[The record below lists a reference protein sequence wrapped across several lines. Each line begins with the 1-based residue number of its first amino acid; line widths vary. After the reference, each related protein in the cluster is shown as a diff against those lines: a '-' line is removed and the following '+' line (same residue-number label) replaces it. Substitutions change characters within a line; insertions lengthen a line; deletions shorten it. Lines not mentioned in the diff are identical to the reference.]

1 MSAHI
6 AMQFTATPEST
17 HATFGQD
24 VRVRIALHETADGGI
39 TIDLKMQDEDG
50 HGLGLGTLVFDFA
63 DHDLLG
69 GLSLTGDKLRGQHFS
84 AGRVRAAGDTGRG
97 HDCGANFGRAQ
108 RQNGPAPR
116 SAAAHLAHD
125 RLCITLDDLAGRAF
139 SLQLVPTAANHAA
152 CAGFVIEGR
161 LPARP
166 AAPTRKTASTDG
178 SVFGGLLDEIIPM
191 MSPRA
196 QQLGSAA

>member
-6 AMQFTATPEST
+6 AMQFTPTPEST

-24 VRVRIALHETADGGI
+24 VRVCIALHETADGGI
-39 TIDLKMQDEDG
+39 TIALLMQDDTG

-63 DHDLLG
+63 DCDLLG
-69 GLSLTGDKLRGQHFS
+69 GLSLTGDKLRSQHFS
-84 AGRVRAAGDTGRG
+84 AGRVRATGNAGRG
-97 HDCGANFGRAQ
+97 HDCGANFGRVQ

-116 SAAAHLAHD
+116 CAAAHLAHD
-125 RLCITLDDLAGRAF
+125 RLAITLDDLAGRPF
-139 SLQLVPTAANHAA
+139 SLQLVPTAANHVT
-152 CAGFVIEGR
+152 CKGFMIEGQ

-166 AAPTRKTASTDG
+166 TARGRKTASTDG
-178 SVFGGLLDEIIPM
+178 SVFGGLLDEIAPM